1 MYNHP
6 TAMLDASQCR
16 VPVNIDGCVTVL
28 YTAEVTTEYGSH
40 LKPAVELIDRVSEVD
55 ALPLGQE
62 LPQLGAVLQAEVV
75 AHEVPV
81 DAVPA
86 PLLRVVQDVRG

>member
-1 MYNHP
+1 MNP
-6 TAMLDASQCR
+6 DGRATAAQR
-16 VPVNIDGCVTVL
+16 P
-28 YTAEVTTEYGSH
+28 H
-40 LKPAVELIDRVSEVD
+40 LKPAVELVDRVSEIH

-62 LPQLGAVLQAEVV
+62 LPQFRLLLQAQVV

-86 PLLRVVQDVRG
+86 PLLGVVQDVRR